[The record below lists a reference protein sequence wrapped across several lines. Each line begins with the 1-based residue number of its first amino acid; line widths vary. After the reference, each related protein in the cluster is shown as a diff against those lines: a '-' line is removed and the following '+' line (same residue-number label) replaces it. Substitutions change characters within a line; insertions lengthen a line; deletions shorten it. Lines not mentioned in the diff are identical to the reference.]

1 MISRQGQTMQ
11 AWWTLA
17 FTLREVGS
25 HWGGRT
31 GKLGSVLKAYIYS
44 YKPSVQMVKPRLRE
58 VVKDYFL
65 SRKKGQKQD
74 LKLDFLAP

>member
-58 VVKDYFL
+58 VK
-65 SRKKGQKQD
+65 
-74 LKLDFLAP
+74 